1 MKISHELQSLVYAF
15 SSAMLVVSVL
25 SFDEP
30 LSVFILIGIG
40 MMFGGP
46 RFVPG
51 IPGKAI
57 YVIGLGI
64 ALIAAFL
71 ALVIVIALIA
81 VFSQALFIMPL
92 PGVLPWAP

>member
-1 MKISHELQSLVYAF
+1 
-15 SSAMLVVSVL
+15 MLIVSVL

-30 LSVFILIGIG
+30 LSVFILIGLG
-40 MMFGGP
+40 MMFGGQ

-71 ALVIVIALIA
+71 ALIIVIGLIA
-81 VFSQALFIMPL
+81 VFSQALFIMPF
-92 PGVLPWAP
+92 PRVLP